1 MVMAVFT
8 LPSYDIVFKIIRDKF
23 AYPKTVVR
31 RDVLDK
37 YQLVFKRDRAGRL
50 VDAQEFKLLRFKT
63 ERFEETLLEEL
74 LTETS
79 DTVRIEGDNLV
90 IEHLYIERRLA
101 PLNLY
106 LRDAPAGDAR
116 MAVIDY
122 GQAIRDLALTNI
134 FPGDLLLKN
143 FGVTRNGRV
152 IFYDYDELCLVT
164 DCYFRDLPKA
174 STLEEEMEAEA
185 WFYVGDD
192 DVFPEQFISF
202 LGLDP
207 DHMEILLE
215 AHGDLLT
222 ADFWRQMKKRHK
234 ADEVLEV
241 LPYRRS
247 LMAPPPPGSRRR
259 LDGHD

>member
-1 MVMAVFT
+1 
-8 LPSYDIVFKIIRDKF
+8 
-23 AYPKTVVR
+23 
-31 RDVLDK
+31 
-37 YQLVFKRDRAGRL
+37 
-50 VDAQEFKLLRFKT
+50 
-63 ERFEETLLEEL
+63 
-74 LTETS
+74 
-79 DTVRIEGDNLV
+79 
-90 IEHLYIERRLA
+90 
-101 PLNLY
+101 
-106 LRDAPAGDAR
+106 
-116 MAVIDY
+116 
-122 GQAIRDLALTNI
+122 
-134 FPGDLLLKN
+134 
-143 FGVTRNGRV
+143 
-152 IFYDYDELCLVT
+152 
-164 DCYFRDLPKA
+164 
-174 STLEEEMEAEA
+174 LEEEMEAEA